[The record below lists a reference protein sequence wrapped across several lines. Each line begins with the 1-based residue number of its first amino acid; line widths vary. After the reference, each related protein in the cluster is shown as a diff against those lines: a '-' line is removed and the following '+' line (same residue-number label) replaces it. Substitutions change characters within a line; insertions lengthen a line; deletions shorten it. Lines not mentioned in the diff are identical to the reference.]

1 MVKDLFYLLIE
12 EWIWLFILAP
22 LFFAL
27 GIYLTYKTGL
37 VQLRFIKETWES
49 LFERRSSNRGISPLQ
64 AFSLSMAGRIGAGN
78 VIGVTFA
85 ISVGGPGAVFWMWV
99 AAFLGMALAFVEN
112 ILTQVYKVKIDDV
125 YQGGP
130 AYYISKGLNSPKL
143 AALFAVVLIFVF
155 GLLFNVIQSSTIIDM
170 ISITYEIESSDG
182 VLIAL
187 IVMTAIVIFGGLHRI
202 SHVTEIIVP
211 LVLLLYFCVMTFVVL
226 TNLSSVP
233 AVFKLIMSNAFGGKE
248 MMTGAMALAIV
259 QGVKRGLLFNGIGM
273 GSVTLAGATANTRHP
288 AKQGLL
294 QSLGVF
300 IDTFFVSGITA
311 FVILQSGLYAY
322 GVPNGILLAQA
333 AITQHMGGFAPYYV
347 STILLLTSFAAIVA
361 NYYYGETNIRYL
373 TRHKGILFF
382 YRFLV
387 LGMLV
392 LGSLINIEMLWSV
405 VTFFVGSMTVI
416 NLVVIFLLSGTA
428 FKVWDNYLQQKR
440 AGEIPYFY
448 AEDFPELTGLEC
460 WDKPEYLKE
469 KEREDAYF
477 KAMPR

>member
-416 NLVVIFLLSGTA
+416 NLIVIFLLSGTA